1 MLVETDR
8 QTLSVATRS
17 LETAWRQVRGAER
30 DDTWCVE
37 TLGLHEEEKE
47 TLRRQL
53 REAPGHVDPA
63 ARFLVGATNGMM
75 YRHLI
80 GHLASYPIPEIRLEA
95 ASNRTLLDIGCN
107 WGRWCVAAARLGYR
121 PIGIDPSLGAV
132 LAARRVCLQFKISA
146 EFVVGDARF
155 LPFRENS
162 LENVF
167 SYSVLQHFP
176 KNEATT
182 AFAEAWRVLRIGGVG
197 MVQMAN
203 RAGLRCL
210 YHQIRRGFREPR
222 NFEVRYWGIEEMR
235 RMLMNIGA
243 DASFSVD
250 CFFGIGLQANDIAL
264 MSARQAAVIR
274 CSERLRSWSMR
285 LPLLTRVAD
294 SVYVRFK
301 KPREGSQRST

>member
-1 MLVETDR
+1 
-8 QTLSVATRS
+8 
-17 LETAWRQVRGAER
+17 
-30 DDTWCVE
+30 VE

-47 TLRRQL
+47 TLRQQL

-182 AFAEAWRVLRIGGVG
+182 AFAEARRVLRIGGVG

-222 NFEVRYWGIEEMR
+222 NFEVRYWGIEELR
-235 RMLMNIGA
+235 RMLVNIGA
-243 DASFSVD
+243 DPSFSAD
-250 CFFGIGLQANDIAL
+250 CFFGIGLQASDIAL
-264 MSARQAAVIR
+264 MSARHAAVVR
-274 CSERLRSWSMR
+274 CSERLRSWSVR
-285 LPLLTRVAD
+285 LPLLTQVAD
-294 SVYVRFK
+294 SIYVRFE
-301 KPREGSQRST
+301 KPRESPHRPT